1 MSKRW
6 EIFWLV
12 ICTLGCM
19 AAALVSMVVVIIAPI
34 VFDRQGSLLNPIA
47 WIAFLMM
54 ITLWVVCILAPFG
67 AWVMFTR
74 QKSQMAWTLMATP
87 PIWAGVMALML
98 IFLPG

>member
-12 ICTLGCM
+12 VCTLGCM
-19 AAALVSMVVVIIAPI
+19 AAALVSMVIVIVSPI
-34 VFDRQGSLLNPIA
+34 VFDRQGSILNP
-47 WIAFLMM
+47 

-67 AWVMFTR
+67 AWVMFVR
-74 QKSQMAWTLMATP
+74 NKSQMAWTLMATP